1 MGCMVSHLT
10 LYRTSKLLFWVDSI
24 FYSFSHQCVRSPGA
38 PHSHWEDSYWVFNF
52 MGVCWYLTA
61 ALIRASFRTTD
72 VEHLLMCSLAICR
85 VLWNGPSSLSPIRK
99 CGLFLLLLW
108 DFFTYPGAGL
118 YQIYKIFSSSLWL
131 FKFFCTSVSF
141 EKQFLT
147 LMKSTYQFSLLWFVL
162 FVSYQRNLCLP
173 QRLWRFSFPTSS
185 VSLLCLGLWSASG
198 SFLHVIWC
206 NGSW

>member
-72 VEHLLMCSLAICR
+72 VEHLLMRSLAICR
-85 VLWNGPSSLSPIRK
+85 VLWNGPSSLSPIKK

-131 FKFFCTSVSF
+131 FKFFCTSVLWKAVFNFDEINLPIFPFMICAFCILS
-141 EKQFLT
+141 K
-147 LMKSTYQFSLLWFVL
+147 KSLPTPKAVEIFFSNFFSLSFMFRPMIRFR
-162 FVSYQRNLCLP
+162 FVS
-173 QRLWRFSFPTSS
+173 
-185 VSLLCLGLWSASG
+185 A
-198 SFLHVIWC
+198 C
-206 NGSW
+206 NMM